1 MAKLALNKSTLHKR
15 REQLKLYRR
24 VLPSLDL
31 KRQQLTAE
39 LNRMKAEEETLRKE
53 FDATLFDAGERL
65 PMLADTTM
73 DLQGLLK
80 VEAVELSEENLLGV
94 KLPRLDRLQTRVRD
108 YSLLAKPHWVD
119 VVVDRM
125 RQAAELQLRL
135 EVAAERVRRTDH
147 AVRRLTQRVNLFDKV
162 LIPQAQ
168 DDIQRIRIFLG
179 DLERAA
185 VVRSKLAK
193 SKYHKMTA
201 QRQVQRQGHEPG
213 RGDGAEAAG
222 GAA

>member
-1 MAKLALNKSTLHKR
+1 MARLALNKSTMHKR

-39 LNRMKAEEETLRKE
+39 LNRMKAEEEALRHE
-53 FDATLFDAGERL
+53 FDATLIDAGERL

-73 DLQGLLK
+73 DLQGLLE

-94 KLPRLDRLQTRVRD
+94 KLPRLDRLQTRVRN

-119 VVVDRM
+119 VVVDRL
-125 RQAAELQLRL
+125 RQVAELQLRL

-162 LIPQAQ
+162 LIPQAR

-193 SKYHKMTA
+193 SKYQKLTKHRQN
-201 QRQVQRQGHEPG
+201 QRQRDSEEPAKP
-213 RGDGAEAAG
+213 AE